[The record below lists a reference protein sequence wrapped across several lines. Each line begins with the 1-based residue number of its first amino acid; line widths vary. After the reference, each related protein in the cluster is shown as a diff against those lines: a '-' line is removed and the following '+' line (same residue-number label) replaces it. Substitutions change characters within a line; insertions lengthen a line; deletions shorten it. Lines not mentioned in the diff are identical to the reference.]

1 MFLQHAPKNITVN
14 FFSTIWSAYKN
25 YEVYIYIWSSSFLEW
40 IAFCAD
46 PSVMNTLIS
55 NITSLHIE
63 AVNMIIYEIYLI
75 SKSAPFSF
83 K

>member
-40 IAFCAD
+40 IAFCD
-46 PSVMNTLIS
+46 DLSVINNLILNVCILKS
-55 NITSLHIE
+55 
-63 AVNMIIYEIYLI
+63 VNMIVNEII
-75 SKSAPFSF
+75 
-83 K
+83 